1 MTGRATGTFRAAGH
15 KSRSSLAIHLTS
27 RAFDDFI
34 IDMED
39 KTVVAT
45 SSQYPTFLYK
55 EDYVLFGMMVRHG
68 LCDPEDYPGL
78 VEAQRRR
85 ADKPALIKL
94 LTDGGALTP
103 KAVADVQTLL
113 NVLAEPKLR
122 SLLPSEMPEVGTIV
136 ATLDKTQVE
145 ATVPDSGRA
154 TPATEALPP
163 RITSAS
169 DPTVADISQT
179 RLIGS
184 GEVSITATHLSK
196 DEQDRLTKART
207 KSKLIG
213 EVFQGHILLDRLGSG
228 GQGDVYLAK
237 QISLNR
243 YVALK
248 KLEVPRSLDAS
259 AYVAAF
265 RREAQTLAAINHNRI
280 VKVYEIFQQGD
291 AAFFTMEYLNGKTL
305 KDLVTDAGGA
315 LPLDVVANLACQ
327 AISALGR
334 TAADGLVHRDIKPAN
349 IMVDE
354 NGDLKIVDFGLAA
367 AAANAGESSSTFAGT
382 PQFASPEQAQLL
394 PLTPATDQYSLG
406 LTLYY
411 VLTGRAPFVAKKFQD
426 VLDMQVNIMPE
437 PPSSVNTEL
446 PRDVDRVIMR
456 MIAKRP
462 EDRYPNF
469 DACFADWE
477 KLLAEAG
484 KGRMRGT
491 QQLLGESLL
500 RFSKAEKNKVAM
512 QSALLF
518 SAWVLLAFGTISA
531 EFPLRRAGLV
541 WVLEHSGTIG
551 TYVLAFSLM
560 CIFYV
565 ALARRQYL
573 PIWGSLRAWL
583 YTHIATAVLAVA
595 LMMVHSGNFLHGIAP
610 GPPAAKPW
618 LSLLMASTL
627 LITAISGSVGL
638 LIFRG
643 LRRTLQIQMLELRG
657 TSVSPREQMMTLLSA
672 ELLSGWRLV
681 HYPLA
686 IFFVALIVLHII
698 QTIRYSFG

>member
-1 MTGRATGTFRAAGH
+1 MYPWFARHTSISLGG
-15 KSRSSLAIHLTS
+15 KSNPVPRG
-27 RAFDDFI
+27 
-34 IDMED
+34 MED
-39 KTVVAT
+39 NTSDIIFPQSGASVPGTPPPSDHIPTQLEVTEPLSPTPGSSSFSVMPKRIGRYELIRALGAGGMGVV
-45 SSQYPTFLYK
+45 Y
-55 EDYVLFGMMVRHG
+55 
-68 LCDPEDYPGL
+68 
-78 VEAQRRR
+78 EAVQDEPRR
-85 ADKPALIKL
+85 A
-94 LTDGGALTP
+94 
-103 KAVADVQTLL
+103 
-113 NVLAEPKLR
+113 
-122 SLLPSEMPEVGTIV
+122 
-136 ATLDKTQVE
+136 
-145 ATVPDSGRA
+145 
-154 TPATEALPP
+154 
-163 RITSAS
+163 
-169 DPTVADISQT
+169 
-179 RLIGS
+179 
-184 GEVSITATHLSK
+184 
-196 DEQDRLTKART
+196 
-207 KSKLIG
+207 
-213 EVFQGHILLDRLGSG
+213 
-228 GQGDVYLAK
+228 
-237 QISLNR
+237 
-243 YVALK
+243 VALK
-248 KLEVPRSLDAS
+248 VMKD
-259 AYVAAF
+259 
-265 RREAQTLAAINHNRI
+265 
-280 VKVYEIFQQGD
+280 G
-291 AAFFTMEYLNGKTL
+291 L
-305 KDLVTDAGGA
+305 KS
-315 LPLDVVANLACQ
+315 DV
-327 AISALGR
+327 ALGR
-334 TAADGLVHRDIKPAN
+334 FRQEARLLAVLQHPGIAQVYEAGTEESGESGPIPYFAMEYVHDATTLTAYADRHHLDIRARVRLFVHVCRAVAHGHSKGVIHRDIKPAN